1 MVPSVHVVRAG
12 SGHAADVDTHADLP
26 KHAFGSCPVCARQ
39 LLSEQPSR
47 SVETHRRSPAD
58 LPTLFLVQ
66 TSAVL
71 GSGDG
76 HE

>member
-1 MVPSVHVVRAG
+1 VGSVHVVQAV

-39 LLSEQPSR
+39 LLSQQPSR
-47 SVETHRRSPAD
+47 PVERRRRSRAD
-58 LPTLFLVQ
+58 LPTRFLVQ

-71 GSGDG
+71 GSGG
-76 HE
+76 EQA